1 MGKPKR
7 LWYTIIVDYPDTMND
22 SDWITLQDEGLDWMV
37 KPTIKSAERTCQR
50 LANRF
55 GVRFVYGNRKSGTK
69 TYYCDP
75 IESESFLERL

>member
-7 LWYTIIVDYPDTMND
+7 LWYTILVHEPDSMKD
-22 SDWITLQDEGLDWMV
+22 SDWKTLVDEGIGWMV
-37 KPTIKSAERTCQR
+37 KPTLKSAERTCQR

-55 GVRFVYGNRKSGTK
+55 GVRFLYMNRKSGTK